1 MNHPSNA
8 KLFGID
14 PPVQEED
21 VTKAI
26 ILDAVNVQMGH
37 CKAGQCR
44 FSKKKWEINP
54 LMALTRVFPSPP
66 FITSKGEIRGYVLTF
81 RLFTD
86 PTERTNI
93 NILCRL

>member
-1 MNHPSNA
+1 MSA
-8 KLFGID
+8 KYFGID
-14 PPVQEED
+14 LPVQEED

-26 ILDAVNVQMGH
+26 ILDAVNVQIGQR

-86 PTERTNI
+86 PSERTNI
-93 NILCRL
+93 NVLCRL